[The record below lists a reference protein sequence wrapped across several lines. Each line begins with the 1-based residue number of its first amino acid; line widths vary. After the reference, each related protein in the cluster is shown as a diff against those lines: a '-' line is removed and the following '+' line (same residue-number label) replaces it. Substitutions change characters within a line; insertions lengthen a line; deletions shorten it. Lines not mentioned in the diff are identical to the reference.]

1 MFKMKIVQDTIH
13 GTIKLEDWQVEVIDT
28 PAFQRLRRIKQLG
41 FANLV
46 YPGANHTRFEHSLGA
61 MHLARKLVESKEVVA
76 AALLHDIGHTPFS
89 HSGEKIIER
98 YARRRHEDVKEIV
111 KENFEDIFDKH
122 GIETRKVVKKI
133 KESPVSGD
141 IDVDRMDYLV
151 RDSYYTGVA
160 YGVFDVQRLIEKMY
174 FDGKRLVI
182 EEGGI
187 RAAES
192 MLVSRFMMYSA
203 VYYHHVCRIAKKM
216 FEKALVW
223 LIERERIST
232 EDLQKMDDYDIV
244 SVMRRSEDFPKMI
257 IDSLDRRDLFKR
269 AVYVSVDKVGVN
281 LQKVKPWRAEQIIA
295 EECGIDEDYVIVDIP
310 EERSEEYGALVE
322 VEGEVK
328 RIDEVSKLVQTLK
341 NLQSELLKLGVYTK
355 REYVEKVQKVASDF
369 FNIEKTK
376 QKTLF

>member
-1 MFKMKIVQDTIH
+1 MKIIQDTIH
-13 GTIKLEDWQVEVIDT
+13 GTIKLEEWQLEVIDT
-28 PAFQRLRRIKQLG
+28 AAFQRLRRIKQLG

-61 MHLARKLVESKEVVA
+61 MHLARKLVEDEEVVA

-98 YARRRHEDVKEIV
+98 YARRKHEDVKEIIR
-111 KENFEDIFDKH
+111 ENFEEILDRH
-122 GIETRKVVKKI
+122 GIDVKKVIRKV

-174 FDGKRLVI
+174 FDGKRLII

-223 LIERERIST
+223 MIESEELSI
-232 EDLQKMDDYDIV
+232 EELQKMDDYDV
-244 SVMRRSEDFPKMI
+244 VALMRRSEDFPKSI
-257 IDSLDRRDLFKR
+257 IESLDRRDLFKR
-269 AVYVSVDKVGVN
+269 AVYVNLDKVGVN
-281 LQKVKPWRAEQIIA
+281 LKKVKPWRAEQIIA
-295 EECGIDEDYVIVDIP
+295 EECGIDENFVIVDIP

-322 VEGEVK
+322 MEGEV
-328 RIDEVSKLVQTLK
+328 RRLDEVSKIVQTLK
-341 NLQSELLKLGVYTK
+341 NLQSELLKFGVYTK
-355 REYVEKVQKVASDF
+355 KEYVDKVQKVAYDI

-376 QKTLF
+376 QKKLF

>member
-1 MFKMKIVQDTIH
+1 MKIIQDTIH
-13 GTIKLEDWQVEVIDT
+13 GTIKLEEWQLEVIDT
-28 PAFQRLRRIKQLG
+28 AAFQRLRRIKQLG

-61 MHLARKLVESKEVVA
+61 MHLARKLVEDEEVVA

-98 YARRRHEDVKEIV
+98 YARRKHEDVKGII
-111 KENFEDIFDKH
+111 KENFEEILDRH
-122 GIETRKVVKKI
+122 GIDVKKVIRKV

-174 FDGKRLVI
+174 FDGKRLII

-223 LIERERIST
+223 MIESEELSI
-232 EDLQKMDDYDIV
+232 EELQKMDDYDV
-244 SVMRRSEDFPKMI
+244 VALMRRSEDFPKSI
-257 IDSLDRRDLFKR
+257 IESLDRRDLFKR
-269 AVYVSVDKVGVN
+269 AVYVSLDKVGVN
-281 LQKVKPWRAEQIIA
+281 LKKVKPWRAEQIIA
-295 EECGIDEDYVIVDIP
+295 EECGIDENFVIVDIP

-322 VEGEVK
+322 IEGEVK
-328 RIDEVSKLVQTLK
+328 RLDEVSKIVQTLK
-341 NLQSELLKLGVYTK
+341 NLQSELLKFGVYTK
-355 REYVEKVQKVASDF
+355 KEYVDKVQKVAYDI

-376 QKTLF
+376 QKKLF

>member
-1 MFKMKIVQDTIH
+1 MKIVQDTIH
-13 GTIKLEDWQVEVIDT
+13 GTIKLEEWQLEIIDT
-28 PAFQRLRRIKQLG
+28 AAFQRLRRIKQLG

-61 MHLARKLVESKEVVA
+61 MHLARKLVEDEEVVA

-89 HSGEKIIER
+89 HSGEKVIER
-98 YARRRHEDVKEIV
+98 YARRRHEDVKGII
-111 KENFEDIFDKH
+111 KENFEEILDKY
-122 GIETRKVVKKI
+122 GIDVKKVVKKI

-223 LIERERIST
+223 MIENDMLSIE
-232 EDLQKMDDYDIV
+232 ELQKMDDYDV
-244 SVMRRSEDFPKMI
+244 VALMRRSERFPKFVI
-257 IDSLDRRDLFKR
+257 QSLDRRDLFKR
-269 AVYVSVDKVGVN
+269 AVYVSLDKVGVN
-281 LQKVKPWRAEQIIA
+281 LKKVKPWRAEQIIA
-295 EECGIDEDYVIVDIP
+295 EECGIDENFVIVDIP

-322 VEGEVK
+322 MEGEV
-328 RIDEVSKLVQTLK
+328 RRLDEVSKIVQTLK
-341 NLQSELLKLGVYTK
+341 SLQSELLKFGVYTK
-355 REYVEKVQKVASDF
+355 KEYVDKVQKAAYDI
-369 FNIEKTK
+369 FNIEKTR
-376 QKTLF
+376 QKKLF

>member
-1 MFKMKIVQDTIH
+1 MKIIQDTIH
-13 GTIKLEDWQVEVIDT
+13 GTIKLEEWQLEIIDT
-28 PAFQRLRRIKQLG
+28 AAFQRLRRIKQLG

-61 MHLARKLVESKEVVA
+61 MHLARKLVEDEEVVA

-98 YARRRHEDVKEIV
+98 YARRKHEDVKGII
-111 KENFEDIFDKH
+111 KENFEEILDRH
-122 GIETRKVVKKI
+122 GIDVKKVIRKV

-174 FDGKRLVI
+174 FDGKRLII

-223 LIERERIST
+223 MIESEELSI
-232 EDLQKMDDYDIV
+232 EELQKMDDYDV
-244 SVMRRSEDFPKMI
+244 VALMRRSEDFPKSI
-257 IDSLDRRDLFKR
+257 IESLDRRDLFKR
-269 AVYVSVDKVGVN
+269 AVYVSLDKVGVN
-281 LQKVKPWRAEQIIA
+281 LKKVKPWRAEQIIA
-295 EECGIDEDYVIVDIP
+295 DECGIDENFVIVDIP
-310 EERSEEYGALVE
+310 EERIEEYGALVE
-322 VEGEVK
+322 IEGEVK
-328 RIDEVSKLVQTLK
+328 RLDEVSKIVQTLK
-341 NLQSELLKLGVYTK
+341 SLQSELLKFGVYTK
-355 REYVEKVQKVASDF
+355 KEYVDKVQKAAYDI

-376 QKTLF
+376 QKKLF

>member
-1 MFKMKIVQDTIH
+1 MKIIQDTIH
-13 GTIKLEDWQVEVIDT
+13 GTIKLEEWQLEVIDT
-28 PAFQRLRRIKQLG
+28 AAFQRLRRIKQLG

-61 MHLARKLVESKEVVA
+61 MHLARKLVEDEEVVA

-98 YARRRHEDVKEIV
+98 YARRKHEDVKEIIR
-111 KENFEDIFDKH
+111 ENFEEILDRH
-122 GIETRKVVKKI
+122 GIDVKKVIRKV

-174 FDGKRLVI
+174 FDGKRLII

-223 LIERERIST
+223 MIESEELSI
-232 EDLQKMDDYDIV
+232 EELQKMDDYDV
-244 SVMRRSEDFPKMI
+244 VALMRRSEDFPKSI
-257 IDSLDRRDLFKR
+257 IESLDRRDLFKR
-269 AVYVSVDKVGVN
+269 AVYVSLDKVGVN
-281 LQKVKPWRAEQIIA
+281 LKKVKPWRAEQIIA
-295 EECGIDEDYVIVDIP
+295 EECGIDENFVIVDIP

-322 VEGEVK
+322 MEGEVK
-328 RIDEVSKLVQTLK
+328 RLDEVSKIVQTLK
-341 NLQSELLKLGVYTK
+341 NLQSELLKFGVYTK
-355 REYVEKVQKVASDF
+355 KEYVDKVQKVAYDI

-376 QKTLF
+376 QKKLF

>member
-1 MFKMKIVQDTIH
+1 MKIIQDTIH
-13 GTIKLEDWQVEVIDT
+13 GTIKLEEWQLEVIDT
-28 PAFQRLRRIKQLG
+28 AAFQRLRRIKQLG

-61 MHLARKLVESKEVVA
+61 MHLARKLVEDEEVVA

-98 YARRRHEDVKEIV
+98 YARRKHEDVKEIIR
-111 KENFEDIFDKH
+111 ENFEEILDRH
-122 GIETRKVVKKI
+122 GIDVKKVIRKV

-174 FDGKRLVI
+174 FDGKRLII

-223 LIERERIST
+223 MIESEELSI
-232 EDLQKMDDYDIV
+232 EELQKMDDYDV
-244 SVMRRSEDFPKMI
+244 VALMRRSEDFPKSI
-257 IDSLDRRDLFKR
+257 IESLDRRDLFKR
-269 AVYVSVDKVGVN
+269 AVYVSLDKVGVN
-281 LQKVKPWRAEQIIA
+281 LKKVKPWRAEQIIA
-295 EECGIDEDYVIVDIP
+295 EECGIDENFVIVDIP

-322 VEGEVK
+322 IEGEVK
-328 RIDEVSKLVQTLK
+328 RLDEVSKIVQTLK
-341 NLQSELLKLGVYTK
+341 NLQSELLKFGVYTK
-355 REYVEKVQKVASDF
+355 KEYVDKVQKVAYDI

-376 QKTLF
+376 QKKLF

>member
-1 MFKMKIVQDTIH
+1 MKIIQDTIH
-13 GTIKLEDWQVEVIDT
+13 GTIKLEEWQLEVIDT
-28 PAFQRLRRIKQLG
+28 AAFQRLRRIKQLG

-61 MHLARKLVESKEVVA
+61 MHLARKLVEDEEVVA

-98 YARRRHEDVKEIV
+98 YARRKHEDVKGIIR
-111 KENFEDIFDKH
+111 ENFEEILDRH
-122 GIETRKVVKKI
+122 GIDVKKVIRKV

-174 FDGKRLVI
+174 FDGKRLII

-223 LIERERIST
+223 MIESEELSI
-232 EDLQKMDDYDIV
+232 EELQKMDDYDV
-244 SVMRRSEDFPKMI
+244 VALMRRSEDFPKSI
-257 IDSLDRRDLFKR
+257 IESLDRRDLFKR
-269 AVYVSVDKVGVN
+269 AVYVSLDKVGVN
-281 LQKVKPWRAEQIIA
+281 LKKVKPWRAEQIIA
-295 EECGIDEDYVIVDIP
+295 EECGIDENFVIVDIP

-322 VEGEVK
+322 MEGEVK
-328 RIDEVSKLVQTLK
+328 RLDEVSKIVQTLK
-341 NLQSELLKLGVYTK
+341 NLQSELLKFGVYTK
-355 REYVEKVQKVASDF
+355 REYVDKVQKVAYDI

-376 QKTLF
+376 QKKLF

>member
-1 MFKMKIVQDTIH
+1 MKIIQDTIH
-13 GTIKLEDWQVEVIDT
+13 GTIKLEEWQLEIIDT
-28 PAFQRLRRIKQLG
+28 AAFQRLRRIKQLG

-61 MHLARKLVESKEVVA
+61 MHLARKLVEDEEVVA

-98 YARRRHEDVKEIV
+98 YARRKHEDVKGII
-111 KENFEDIFDKH
+111 KENFEEILDRH
-122 GIETRKVVKKI
+122 GIDVKKVIRKV

-174 FDGKRLVI
+174 FDGKRLII

-223 LIERERIST
+223 MIESEELSI
-232 EDLQKMDDYDIV
+232 EELQKMDDYDV
-244 SVMRRSEDFPKMI
+244 VALMRRSEDFPKSI
-257 IDSLDRRDLFKR
+257 IESLDRRDLFKR
-269 AVYVSVDKVGVN
+269 AVYVSLDKVGVN
-281 LQKVKPWRAEQIIA
+281 LKKVKPWRAEQIIA
-295 EECGIDEDYVIVDIP
+295 EECGIDENFVIVDIP

-322 VEGEVK
+322 IEGEV
-328 RIDEVSKLVQTLK
+328 RRLDEVSKIVQTLK
-341 NLQSELLKLGVYTK
+341 NLQSELLKFGVYTK
-355 REYVEKVQKVASDF
+355 KEYVDKVQKVAYDI

-376 QKTLF
+376 QKKLF

>member
-1 MFKMKIVQDTIH
+1 MKIIQDTIH
-13 GTIKLEDWQVEVIDT
+13 GTIKLEEWQLEIIDT
-28 PAFQRLRRIKQLG
+28 AAFQRLRRIKQLG

-61 MHLARKLVESKEVVA
+61 MHLARKLVEDEEVVA

-98 YARRRHEDVKEIV
+98 YARRKHDDVKGII
-111 KENFEDIFDKH
+111 KENFEEILDRH
-122 GIETRKVVKKI
+122 GIDVKKVIRKV

-174 FDGKRLVI
+174 FDGKRLII

-223 LIERERIST
+223 MIESEELSI
-232 EDLQKMDDYDIV
+232 EELQKMDDYDV
-244 SVMRRSEDFPKMI
+244 VALMRRSEDFPKSI
-257 IDSLDRRDLFKR
+257 IESLDRRDLFKR
-269 AVYVSVDKVGVN
+269 AVYVSLDKVGVN
-281 LQKVKPWRAEQIIA
+281 LKKVKPWRAEQIIA
-295 EECGIDEDYVIVDIP
+295 EECGIDENFVIVDIP

-322 VEGEVK
+322 MEGEVK
-328 RIDEVSKLVQTLK
+328 RLDEVSKIVQTLK
-341 NLQSELLKLGVYTK
+341 NLQSELLKFGVYTK
-355 REYVEKVQKVASDF
+355 REYVDKVQKVAYDI

-376 QKTLF
+376 QKKLF

>member
-1 MFKMKIVQDTIH
+1 MK
-13 GTIKLEDWQVEVIDT
+13 KVI
-28 PAFQRLRRIKQLG
+28 
-41 FANLV
+41 
-46 YPGANHTRFEHSLGA
+46 
-61 MHLARKLVESKEVVA
+61 
-76 AALLHDIGHTPFS
+76 
-89 HSGEKIIER
+89 
-98 YARRRHEDVKEIV
+98 
-111 KENFEDIFDKH
+111 
-122 GIETRKVVKKI
+122 RKV

-174 FDGKRLVI
+174 FDGKRLII

-223 LIERERIST
+223 LIESEELSI
-232 EDLQKMDDYDIV
+232 EELQKMDDYDV
-244 SVMRRSEDFPKMI
+244 VALMRRSEDFPKSI
-257 IDSLDRRDLFKR
+257 IESLDRRDLFKR
-269 AVYVSVDKVGVN
+269 AVYVSLDKVGVN
-281 LQKVKPWRAEQIIA
+281 LKKVKPWRAEQIIA
-295 EECGIDEDYVIVDIP
+295 EECGIDENFVIVDIP

-322 VEGEVK
+322 IEGEVK
-328 RIDEVSKLVQTLK
+328 RLDEVSKIVQTLK
-341 NLQSELLKLGVYTK
+341 NLQSELLKFGVYTK
-355 REYVEKVQKVASDF
+355 KEYVDKVQKAAYDI

-376 QKTLF
+376 QKKLF